1 MKIIATIKAATLNCH
16 PKISTS
22 TAQRGDGVCLP
33 GDLCHRSLWRNRK
46 AQLPVSIS
54 ETWQTTPDQELLT
67 SPMLPPL
74 KASEEDRCCELLSYA
89 ARHTEHRPN
98 CMQLTRGRTTS
109 PTALQQH
116 RSHTRAT
123 QEISSY
129 RTDCHDSH
137 ILTANHFFLAMS
149 PASRS
154 QQMHSE
160 PQLGIKN
167 IQQ

>member
-1 MKIIATIKAATLNCH
+1 MVFACPGISAIGHSGVTKKHNCLSPFQRH
-16 PKISTS
+16 DKTTS
-22 TAQRGDGVCLP
+22 
-33 GDLCHRSLWRNRK
+33 
-46 AQLPVSIS
+46 
-54 ETWQTTPDQELLT
+54 DQELLT

-74 KASEEDRCCELLSYA
+74 KALEEDLCCELLSYA
-89 ARHTEHRPN
+89 AKHTEHRPN
-98 CMQLTRGRTTS
+98 CVQLTRGRTTS
-109 PTALQQH
+109 PTALQRH

-123 QEISSY
+123 QETYSY